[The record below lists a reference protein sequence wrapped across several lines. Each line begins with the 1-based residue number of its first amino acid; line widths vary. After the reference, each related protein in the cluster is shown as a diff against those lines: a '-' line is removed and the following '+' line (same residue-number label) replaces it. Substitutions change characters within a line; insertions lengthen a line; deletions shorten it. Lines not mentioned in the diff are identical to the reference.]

1 MLETDA
7 FFLNEDR
14 HTNNIAI
21 IRNPSTNEFSLCPY
35 FDQGLSLL
43 SELDGF
49 WLDGDTEKHISRV
62 IAKPFGTFKS

>member
-1 MLETDA
+1 MIEIDA

-21 IRNPSTNEFSLCPY
+21 IRNPDTNVFSLCPY

-43 SELDGF
+43 SDLEGF
-49 WLDGDTEKHISRV
+49 WLDGDTDKHIMRV
-62 IAKPFGTFKS
+62 T